1 MQAWQVRATLS
12 TIFPYYYLVRML
24 EDVCMYVDEQ
34 KGSDAI
40 FWRNYKYSCKMHI
53 EAHEVFESILFQV
66 MLTQG

>member
-1 MQAWQVRATLS
+1 
-12 TIFPYYYLVRML
+12 
-24 EDVCMYVDEQ
+24 MYVDEQ

-66 MLTQG
+66 MLTPVLQFNNIA